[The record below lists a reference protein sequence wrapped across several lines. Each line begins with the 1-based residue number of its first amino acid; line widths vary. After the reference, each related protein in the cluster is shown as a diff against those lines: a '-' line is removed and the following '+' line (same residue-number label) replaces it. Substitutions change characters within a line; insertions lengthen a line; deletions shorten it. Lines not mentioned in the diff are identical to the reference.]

1 MKTRINL
8 NLAGKMIASYL
19 GVIVLMVILGTYA
32 FSSLRTLN
40 TNQETILNQG
50 LFPTSQLGEIG
61 ILAENTRVNMLSAIK
76 NKDPKFVDVAEKN
89 LEEIKNKMDGYSI
102 LQLSPKEMEIL
113 GDFKTNWTDFS
124 SIVRDN
130 IQLVRSNRYAEA
142 SEGLTKGGVSFSKAS
157 ENVRQLLAANNE
169 KISVIKSHSEQVYSH
184 SIWFLL
190 GIIVFSTILAVGIGL
205 FSGRSL
211 ASPILRI
218 SDQVK
223 RVAEGNL
230 TLDPITVKNKDE
242 VRTLAEGINHMTEN
256 LKRLIRQ
263 VAETSISVAASS
275 QQLSASAEQNSKAT
289 EQIASTAQEL
299 AGGAENQVHNIT
311 KSSEAVNEM
320 SVRVGQIASNAVLVS
335 STAEQTS
342 SHAEQGNQAIQTVI
356 KQMQSIH
363 LIMEQMSNVIKG
375 LGDRSLEVDSITTA
389 ISDIAS
395 QTNLLSLNAAIEAA
409 RAGEHGKGFAVVAGE
424 VQKLAEQSA
433 SSAKEISQVIT
444 FIQDGMKDAI
454 QTMEKASQEVVQ
466 GIKSVNVA
474 GESFAK
480 IQHSVDDVSSQVQK
494 VSTASQQIAEGTKE
508 VIFSITEVTKIAE
521 ITSYGT
527 QTMAAATEE
536 QLASMEEISSSSAA
550 LSKLAEELQT
560 LIEQFSV

>member
-40 TNQETILNQG
+40 ANQETILNQG

-61 ILAENTRVNMLSAIK
+61 ILAENTRVNMLSAVK

-89 LEEIKNKMDGYSI
+89 LEEIKNKMDRYSI
-102 LQLSPKEMEIL
+102 LQLNPKEMEIL
-113 GDFKTNWTDFS
+113 GGFKTNWTDFS

-142 SEGLTKGGVSFSKAS
+142 SEGLSKGGFPFSKAS
-157 ENVRQLLAANNE
+157 ENIRQLLAANNE
-169 KISVIKSHSEQVYSH
+169 KVSVIKNQSEQVYSH

-190 GIIVFSTILAVGIGL
+190 GVIGFSTILAVGIGL

-409 RAGEHGKGFAVVAGE
+409 RAGEHGRGFAVVAGE

-454 QTMEKASQEVVQ
+454 QTMEKASREVVQ
-466 GIKSVNVA
+466 GIESVNVA

>member
-19 GVIVLMVILGTYA
+19 AVSVLMIILGTYA

-40 TNQETILNQG
+40 SNQETIINQG

-61 ILAENTRVNMLSAIK
+61 ILAENTRVNMLSAVK
-76 NKDPKFVDVAEKN
+76 NKDPKFADVAEKN
-89 LEEIKNKMDGYSI
+89 LEEIKNKMDRYSI
-102 LQLSPKEMEIL
+102 LQLNPKETEIL
-113 GDFKTNWTDFS
+113 GEFKTNWTDFS
-124 SIVRDN
+124 SRVRDN
-130 IQLVRSNRYAEA
+130 IQLVKSNRYAEA

-157 ENVRQLLAANNE
+157 ENIRQLLAVNNE
-169 KISVIKSHSEQVYSH
+169 KVSAIKNQSEKVYSQ
-184 SIWFLL
+184 STWFLL
-190 GIIVFSTILAVGIGL
+190 GVIALSTIMAVGIGL

-211 ASPILRI
+211 ASPILKI

-230 TLDPITVKNKDE
+230 TLEPITVRNKDE
-242 VRTLAEGINHMTEN
+242 VRTLAEGINHMTDN

-275 QQLSASAEQNSKAT
+275 QQLLASAEQNSKAT

-299 AGGAENQVHNIT
+299 AGGAENQVHNIN

-320 SVRVGQIASNAVLVS
+320 SVRVQQIASNAVLVS

-363 LIMEQMSNVIKG
+363 LIMEQMSYVIKG

-409 RAGEHGKGFAVVAGE
+409 RAGEHGRGFAVVAGE

-433 SSAKEISQVIT
+433 NSAKEISQVIT

-454 QTMEKASQEVVQ
+454 QTMKKASQEVVQ
-466 GIKSVNVA
+466 GIESVNVA

-480 IQHSVDDVSSQVQK
+480 IQNSVDDVSSQVQK
-494 VSTASQQIAEGTKE
+494 VSVASQRIAEGTKE

-521 ITSYGT
+521 IASYGT
-527 QTMAAATEE
+527 QNMAAATEE

-560 LIEQFSV
+560 LIEQFRV